1 MESEIKEFVS
11 RRFKEDRNW
20 LDGNCYYFAVILSER
35 FDFGEIWYDVVMG
48 HFVYG
53 SRKHGYYDWNGRYYA
68 SDKYLVEWD
77 KFKEYDELQYKRIVD
92 SCIK

>member
-1 MESEIKEFVS
+1 MEEQIKAFIA
-11 RRFKEDRNW
+11 RRFKEECNW
-20 LDGNCYYFAVILSER
+20 LDGNCYYFACILRDR
-35 FDFGEIWYDVVMG
+35 FGFGKIWYDTSIG

-53 SRKHGYYDWNGRYYA
+53 SKKHGYYDWNGRYYT
-68 SDKYLVEWD
+68 SGEYLVSWD